1 MSLSP
6 YIFVTFI
13 SSILFSVIF
22 WNKGVSDTDPNNVIK
37 NMIYHHIHNICDALV
52 TYTPEMI
59 ENFKKAGC
67 MLFK

>member
-22 WNKGVSDTDPNNVIK
+22 LIMVAICSK
-37 NMIYHHIHNICDALV
+37 NRLFASSPLASPDALL
-52 TYTPEMI
+52 
-59 ENFKKAGC
+59 AGF
-67 MLFK
+67 LK